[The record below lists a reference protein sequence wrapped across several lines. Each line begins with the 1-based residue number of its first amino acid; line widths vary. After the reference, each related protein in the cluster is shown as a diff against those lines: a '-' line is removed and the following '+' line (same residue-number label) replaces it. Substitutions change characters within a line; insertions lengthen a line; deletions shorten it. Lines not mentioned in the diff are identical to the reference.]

1 MAPPG
6 FRVSREIV
14 VLSDSETE
22 DEGHAKQ
29 ELGDLI
35 AKSAV
40 GPAQNNPHI
49 DGNIAEPRGG
59 IPVIGPETIDLTAI
73 PDIDVPPS
81 DPVGLQGNV
90 PQPDGQASDQN
101 AHSCMITETVC
112 LQMILSVLPDISVEY
127 VLKLI
132 KEKTTDATRTTAR
145 CEHLIAE
152 LLEGEPYPKETNE
165 KKRKREDDAEHELSS
180 YEKGER
186 DPQVYGYEHDA

>member
-22 DEGHAKQ
+22 DEGHAEQ
-29 ELGDLI
+29 ESERLI
-35 AKSAV
+35 ARPAA

-49 DGNIAEPRGG
+49 DGNIAEPCGG
-59 IPVIGPETIDLTAI
+59 PPVVDPETIDLTAI
-73 PDIDVPPS
+73 PDVDVPPS
-81 DPVGLQGNV
+81 SPVRLQGNV
-90 PQPDGQASDQN
+90 PQPDGQASDRN
-101 AHSCMITETVC
+101 AHSRMLTETAC
-112 LQMILSVLPDISVEY
+112 LQMILSVLPDISVEH

-152 LLEGEPYPKETNE
+152 LLEGEPYPKEANE
-165 KKRKREDDAEHELSS
+165 KKRKREDESEHELSG

-186 DPQVYGYEHDA
+186 GPQVYGYEHDA

>member
-6 FRVSREIV
+6 FRMSREIV

-22 DEGHAKQ
+22 DEDHTKQ
-29 ELGDLI
+29 ESGDLI
-35 AKSAV
+35 ARPTA
-40 GPAQNNPHI
+40 GPAQNNPRI

-59 IPVIGPETIDLTAI
+59 VPVIDPEMIDLTAI

-81 DPVGLQGNV
+81 NPVGLQGNV

-101 AHSCMITETVC
+101 EHSRMLTETAY
-112 LQMILSVLPDISVEY
+112 LQMILGVLPDVSVEY

-152 LLEGEPYPKETNE
+152 LLEGEPYPKEANE
-165 KKRKREDDAEHELSS
+165 KKRKREDDADHELSG

-186 DPQVYGYEHDA
+186 DPQAHGYEHDA